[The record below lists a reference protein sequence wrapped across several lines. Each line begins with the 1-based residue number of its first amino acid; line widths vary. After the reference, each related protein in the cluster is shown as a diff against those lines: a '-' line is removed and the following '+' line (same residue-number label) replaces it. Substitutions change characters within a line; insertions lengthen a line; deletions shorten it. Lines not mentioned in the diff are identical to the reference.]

1 LNIGFD
7 REAKMFEK
15 RLQAFSYAVG
25 TTFLILVLLILL
37 TFTVYSLMLRGVLG
51 GIWPFCTVKVADMAR
66 YLLNLKLMG
75 VFFGAVFLV
84 CYFWLKG
91 LKKLS

>member
-1 LNIGFD
+1 
-7 REAKMFEK
+7 MFEK

-25 TTFLILVLLILL
+25 VTFLILVLLTLI
-37 TFTVYSLMLRGVLG
+37 TFVVYSLMLRGVLG

-66 YLLNLKLMG
+66 YMLNLKLMG

-91 LKKLS
+91 LRRPS